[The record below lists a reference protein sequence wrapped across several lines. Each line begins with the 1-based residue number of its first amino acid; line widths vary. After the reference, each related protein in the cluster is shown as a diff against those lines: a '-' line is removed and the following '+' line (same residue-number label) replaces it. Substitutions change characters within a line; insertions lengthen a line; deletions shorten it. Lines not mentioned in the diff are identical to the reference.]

1 MSFAIQVKF
10 ISETTAA
17 NINISM
23 YFGIFAAQIEKESND
38 IDELG
43 ESRFVAFAEIPHDSE
58 NEIRLNTVE
67 MANTSKENPSVDSN
81 Q

>member
-1 MSFAIQVKF
+1 
-10 ISETTAA
+10 
-17 NINISM
+17 M
-23 YFGIFAAQIEKESND
+23 YFEIFAAQIEKESND

-58 NEIRLNTVE
+58 NEIRLNAVE

>member
-1 MSFAIQVKF
+1 
-10 ISETTAA
+10 
-17 NINISM
+17 M
-23 YFGIFAAQIEKESND
+23 YFEIFAAQIEKESND